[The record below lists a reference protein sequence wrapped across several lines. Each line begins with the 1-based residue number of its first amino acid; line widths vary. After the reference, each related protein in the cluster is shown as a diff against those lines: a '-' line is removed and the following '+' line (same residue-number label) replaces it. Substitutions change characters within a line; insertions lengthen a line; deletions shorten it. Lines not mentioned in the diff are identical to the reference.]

1 MCKPKSASSVE
12 VRNDKITKSPFSDSQ
27 CNNWFR
33 QALSKDTRK
42 YFPCFWN
49 TFREQDIS
57 MVSKYLSTV
66 YLIIPKKNLPSYKMI
81 HMAYL
86 PSSQSSIIDSGKTL
100 AYMPPGEMPK
110 EVNIFM

>member
-1 MCKPKSASSVE
+1 
-12 VRNDKITKSPFSDSQ
+12 
-27 CNNWFR
+27 
-33 QALSKDTRK
+33 
-42 YFPCFWN
+42 
-49 TFREQDIS
+49 
-57 MVSKYLSTV
+57 
-66 YLIIPKKNLPSYKMI
+66 MI